1 MVDKISKEKRSY
13 TMSRIRSKNTKPE
26 MALRTALF
34 KAGYRYRLHA
44 KHLPGKPDLVLP
56 KYKTVI
62 FVHGCFWHLHE
73 NCRDGR
79 LPKSKLE
86 YWEPKL
92 NRNVERDNIHQN
104 ALLSLGWK
112 VIVVW
117 ECEIKKNLELV
128 VNSINSILRPK
139 PLS

>member
-1 MVDKISKEKRSY
+1 
-13 TMSRIRSKNTKPE
+13 MSRIRSKNTKPE